1 MLLTRLTV
9 SGRRRSAA
17 LTSPSTLNA
26 AASSLPAARRRLGIP
41 TRRPLPR
48 APADRTILQHST
60 TPDHDAAG
68 DATTTTHF
76 GFRTVPEDVKESLV
90 GGVFSNVADK
100 YDVMNDVMSGGVH
113 RLWKDLL
120 CDIAFRFLD
129 HVKAAYG
136 ANHAANVTV
145 VDINPDMLKPAASPS
160 KKATLSTSRPSP
172 TPQSM
177 PSRSRSAI
185 RNCTHVD
192 AVVREAYR
200 VLKTGGRFM
209 CLEFGSVEN
218 PIIRSIY
225 DTYSFQVIPTLGGLI
240 ANDRDSYQYLV
251 ESIRRFPP
259 QPAFARMIRD
269 AGVPAARERLGGLD
283 VWGRGGA
290 FGLEALNREGDS
302 HPPFVVH

>member
-1 MLLTRLTV
+1 MLLTRLTQQQ
-9 SGRRRSAA
+9 
-17 LTSPSTLNA
+17 
-26 AASSLPAARRRLGIP
+26 
-41 TRRPLPR
+41 
-48 APADRTILQHST
+48 QHST

-113 RLWKDLL
+113 RLWKDFFVRALAPGPDMQLL
-120 CDIAFRFLD
+120 DVAGGTGDIAFRFLD

-145 VDINPDMLKPAASPS
+145 VDINPNMLKVGMQRAEKLGYMQTGRITFQEGNAEHLSSIPDASVD
-160 KKATLSTSRPSP
+160 AFTI
-172 TPQSM
+172 
-177 PSRSRSAI
+177 AFGI

-269 AGVPAARERLGGLD
+269 AGFRLRGKGWEDLTFGVAA
-283 VWGRGGA
+283 
-290 FGLEALNREGDS
+290 
-302 HPPFVVH
+302 VHSGWKL